1 MENIKE
7 YLRDWIIKIGENAV
21 GKSIAL
27 GVYDPEI
34 SDELKQ
40 IGFYTTQIRRNKK

>member
-27 GVYDPEI
+27 GIYDPEI
-34 SDELKQ
+34 PGELKQ
-40 IGFYTTQIRRNKK
+40 IVYYAT